1 MFNLFKKEKDVSSI
15 FKYLLKSPAFF
26 TNLTPT
32 DNLAQTTGSM
42 KFYQTPYGIVVLTEL
57 KNLAKSQKL
66 LQIKLTSKPT
76 CEKISKEFFLPTFFP
91 DMINT
96 DDYALSAFLS
106 SELDF
111 KILSGKTIAIL
122 SAQENNK
129 VIACGKII
137 KT

>member
-66 LQIKLTSKPT
+66 LQIKLTSKT
-76 CEKISKEFFLPTFFP
+76 NKEKISKEFFLPTFFV
-91 DMINT
+91 
-96 DDYALSAFLS
+96 L
-106 SELDF
+106 
-111 KILSGKTIAIL
+111 ILSFEIIL
-122 SAQENNK
+122 PS
-129 VIACGKII
+129 IFLI
-137 KT
+137 